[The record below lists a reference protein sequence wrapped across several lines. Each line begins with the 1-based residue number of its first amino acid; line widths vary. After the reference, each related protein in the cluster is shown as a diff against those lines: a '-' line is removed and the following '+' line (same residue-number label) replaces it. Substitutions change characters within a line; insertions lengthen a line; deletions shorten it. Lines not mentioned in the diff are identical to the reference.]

1 MFERLIHRPIR
12 LTLLIGA
19 VSLFYSCQQ
28 PDSANAAH
36 DHELAD
42 WPARAQTVYSE
53 HYQLF
58 FENEYAVV
66 GRATTLALHVSNL
79 SDGSP
84 RQAGSLEFSLNGS
97 EANLNETIA
106 HPTRPGIYL
115 IQLTFEKPGSYS
127 WSATIDSDKVELAPI
142 VVHADEHSAI
152 HAAEDAVE
160 SNSGI
165 TMLKEQQWPIR
176 LLIEEVQRQSVV
188 HQIPATARIAA
199 CKTHSAKVLSPVMGK
214 LLAPQSGA
222 RIVLGQQVK
231 AGDLL
236 AMLQVPLLG
245 DSLAAWK
252 AAAAQAT
259 SEAARAAAELQQA
272 SASFERVQSLFAK
285 QAKSQLQ
292 LEEAQYQYATA
303 VAADQSARVISEIY
317 IQAQPGSAMSLP
329 LFAPI
334 SGQVIT
340 AATASGE
347 WVSVAEALFEIQ
359 DLSQLHV
366 SVRVPEADLP
376 ELSAPYLAHIPH
388 PNNATRIA
396 LPGADGKLLLA
407 AQKVNPLTHSAELL
421 YEIPNPG
428 WLRAGMTLTA
438 QLSTGEAHDVMSV
451 PWSSIVDDSGMSI
464 AFVQTGGETFERRIV
479 QLGHRDGERVEVLA
493 GLELGERVVT
503 DGAYVV
509 HLTALSG
516 AIPEH
521 SH

>member
-1 MFERLIHRPIR
+1 
-12 LTLLIGA
+12 
-19 VSLFYSCQQ
+19 
-28 PDSANAAH
+28 
-36 DHELAD
+36 
-42 WPARAQTVYSE
+42 
-53 HYQLF
+53 
-58 FENEYAVV
+58 
-66 GRATTLALHVSNL
+66 
-79 SDGSP
+79 
-84 RQAGSLEFSLNGS
+84 
-97 EANLNETIA
+97 
-106 HPTRPGIYL
+106 
-115 IQLTFEKPGSYS
+115 
-127 WSATIDSDKVELAPI
+127 
-142 VVHADEHSAI
+142 
-152 HAAEDAVE
+152 
-160 SNSGI
+160 
-165 TMLKEQQWPIR
+165 MLKEQQWPIS

-214 LLAPQSGA
+214 LVAPQPGA

-303 VAADQSARVISEIY
+303 VAANQSARVISGIY
-317 IQAQPGSAMSLP
+317 LQAQPGSAMSLP

-388 PNNATRIA
+388 PNNVTRIA
-396 LPGADGKLLLA
+396 LPGTDGKLLLA